1 MLTQEDLPVGHG
13 HISHVRPGPWAR
25 LPDRQGHIC
34 HVRPDPWARPPWS
47 HVTCEVRPSA
57 RHVWLCSMP
66 QHITETQVGTEKDGR
81 LAEIIV
87 LNYLGACSFSSAETK
102 NQPFLVSFS

>member
-1 MLTQEDLPVGHG
+1 
-13 HISHVRPGPWAR
+13 
-25 LPDRQGHIC
+25 
-34 HVRPDPWARPPWS
+34 
-47 HVTCEVRPSA
+47 
-57 RHVWLCSMP
+57 MP

-102 NQPFLVSFS
+102 NQPFLVSFSWNGQTLHKGPFQEDQTAFF